1 MTFHILKQISC
12 QMTLFSIW
20 NLSFFSF
27 LAMCSWEQQ
36 VLIFMKWN
44 LSISLFWGMLSYLSN
59 SIRLIFRSYIY
70 FISSIPKYFILT
82 MWCLHECVRVCAGAC
97 VWCTRYVGTFVC
109 VRNSTPCMLV
119 GGGQTQVS
127 DFGLVWGRDSALLI
141 ALCARLAHRL
151 Q

>member
-1 MTFHILKQISC
+1 MTFHILKQISCQMTLFSIC

-36 VLIFMKWN
+36 VLIFMTWN
-44 LSISLFWGMLSYLSN
+44 LSISLFWGVLSYLSN
-59 SIRLIFRSYIY
+59 SIRLILRSYIY

-97 VWCTRYVGTFVC
+97 VWCMRYVGTFVC
-109 VRNSTPCMLV
+109 VRDSTPCLLV
-119 GGGQTQVS
+119 GRGQTQVS
-127 DFGLVWGRDSALLI
+127 LISALCEAGTLR
-141 ALCARLAHRL
+141 CS
-151 Q
+151 